1 MESTCSFSHL
11 EGEHPIQI
19 EVDLEATSQAP
30 PPPSWHAEVFT
41 GPQNKV
47 SKNTTK
53 PEAKPNLMVTP
64 PPKTSGQ
71 PGTQDPTMHAEPLL
85 LPGTDRK
92 ERKGSLPQMCP
103 STGFLKPQP
112 SLRVSGPTQKSSH
125 PHQLWEPAPIYRLRT
140 ALCPSGSLEGLKGTP
155 SSEWKLMP
163 RQRLA
168 SRNIVTTSQPYL
180 PPSQMPQCRAQPSQP
195 ITVASKG
202 PSDFKWQRVWPGP
215 HLHLVLRFF

>member
-1 MESTCSFSHL
+1 MLTSQMSPTDTSRETPEDIPQEEDALSYDPSGKLKFPVESTCSFSHL

-64 PPKTSGQ
+64 PPKTAGQ
-71 PGTQDPTMHAEPLL
+71 PGTHDPTMHAEPLL

-103 STGFLKPQP
+103 STGFLKPP
-112 SLRVSGPTQKSSH
+112 HRNPHILINSGNQ
-125 PHQLWEPAPIYRLRT
+125 
-140 ALCPSGSLEGLKGTP
+140 
-155 SSEWKLMP
+155 
-163 RQRLA
+163 
-168 SRNIVTTSQPYL
+168 
-180 PPSQMPQCRAQPSQP
+180 PPSTGSEQHF
-195 ITVASKG
+195 VHKG
-202 PSDFKWQRVWPGP
+202 AWKD
-215 HLHLVLRFF
+215 